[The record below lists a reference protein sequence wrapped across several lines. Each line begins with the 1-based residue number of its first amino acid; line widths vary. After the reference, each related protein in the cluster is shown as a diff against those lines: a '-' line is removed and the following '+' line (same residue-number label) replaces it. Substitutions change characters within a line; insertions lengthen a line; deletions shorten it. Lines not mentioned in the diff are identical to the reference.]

1 MKTHYIAIMVFCS
14 LLAAC
19 TAAEPET
26 LSPSEG
32 GQDVPS
38 VAEGMRVVDY
48 SVAGGLHSKAL
59 GENLPANE
67 RISSLKYLLYDSVKA
82 QKGCSE
88 YSERTGRESGRLLEE
103 GYRLIDHL
111 LEKE

>member
-1 MKTHYIAIMVFCS
+1 MKTHYITIMVFCS

-19 TAAEPET
+19 TAAEPEI

-48 SVAGGLHSKAL
+48 SAFQSPWRK
-59 GENLPANE
+59 P
-67 RISSLKYLLYDSVKA
+67 
-82 QKGCSE
+82 
-88 YSERTGRESGRLLEE
+88 SG
-103 GYRLIDHL
+103 
-111 LEKE
+111 K